1 MIGRL
6 GAQRSPGWSLGWNIK
21 SDAVV
26 RLVLVLV
33 AWVAEVAKVVAVI
46 AAVGCLDI
54 LCSSGRRWDPKFISS
69 VEA

>member
-6 GAQRSPGWSLGWNIK
+6 VAKRSPGWSLGWNIK

-26 RLVLVLV
+26 RLVLVVVL
-33 AWVAEVAKVVAVI
+33 AVAEAVAVI

-54 LCSSGRRWDPKFISS
+54 LCSSDRRWDPKFISS